1 MARRIL
7 PLLSQKQIDQAI
19 KNFIVEPNPKSTK
32 VRLCLNGGT
41 AISFE
46 IYKDYVRAYRA
57 KKSTWVFLGYYY
69 SEDLETDPEINYQM
83 PPAPFYTYDE
93 ILKRGEEVRI
103 HGVPLGDNDFSQ
115 VTNVNVTRQAPR
127 IGRPK
132 VKRPLLEPA
141 PSTQVKAAALKPE
154 SVGVSEKKET
164 VSASPKTNENDDL
177 KESLKR
183 RLRLLDLKI
192 EREEILNKL
201 AAIENY
207 ERIS

>member
-7 PLLSQKQIDQAI
+7 PLLSQKQVDQAI

-57 KKSTWVFLGYYY
+57 KKTNWIFLGYYY

-93 ILKRGEEVRI
+93 ILKRGEEVRQI
-103 HGVPLGDNDFSQ
+103 GVPLDDNDFSQ
-115 VTNVNVTRQAPR
+115 VTNVNVTRSTPR

-132 VKRPLLEPA
+132 AHRQLLEPA
-141 PSTQVKAAALKPE
+141 PKPAEKTTPVEKETIKPE
-154 SVGVSEKKET
+154 EPAPVAVD
-164 VSASPKTNENDDL
+164 TNNDL
-177 KESLKR
+177 RESLKR

-201 AAIENY
+201 ATIENY

>member
-7 PLLSQKQIDQAI
+7 PLLSQKQVDQAI

-93 ILKRGEEVRI
+93 ILKRGEEVRQI
-103 HGVPLGDNDFSQ
+103 GVPLDDNDFSQ
-115 VTNVNVTRQAPR
+115 VTNVNVTKSTPR

-154 SVGVSEKKET
+154 SVEDSEKKET

-192 EREEILNKL
+192 EREEILNEL
-201 AAIENY
+201 ATIENY